1 MIKCKQLDLLGG
13 NDMSLKERL
22 LDVDLEQLFT
32 AVLSLKNQ
40 DECDAFFEDICTVS
54 EIKAMAQRLEV
65 AKMLNEGEN
74 YVTIAKVTGASST
87 TVSRVNRCLH
97 YGAGGYVRVMKV
109 IDEGVRQK

>member
-1 MIKCKQLDLLGG
+1 
-13 NDMSLKERL
+13 MSLKERL

-32 AVLSLKNQ
+32 AVLSLKDQ
-40 DECDAFFEDICTVS
+40 EECDAFFEDICTVS

-74 YVTIAKVTGASST
+74 YVTIAKATGASST

-109 IDEGVRQK
+109 IDEGARQK